1 MSPLEDRYDPSVAAE
16 RSFRRLSVN
25 VRFILIAIIAL
36 AGMPATLAAASEP
49 TPVGK
54 WKTIDDKTGE
64 AGSFVQIY
72 EENGKLL
79 GKIESLVPK
88 AGENPNPK
96 CDKCD
101 GERKGKSVLGM
112 VFLWDLKQE
121 KSNTW
126 GGGRIL
132 DPSSGSIYRCTLKLL
147 EDGTKLEVRG
157 YIGISL
163 LGRSQ
168 EWYRVE

>member
-1 MSPLEDRYDPSVAAE
+1 MNF
-16 RSFRRLSVN
+16 RS
-25 VRFILIAIIAL
+25 ILIALFAL
-36 AGMPATLAAASEP
+36 AGMPATLAVASEP
-49 TPVGK
+49 TPVGR

-72 EENGKLL
+72 EENGMLH

-112 VFLWDLKQE
+112 VFLWDLKKE

-132 DPSSGSIYRCTLKLL
+132 DPASGSIYRCSFELL
-147 EDGTKLEVRG
+147 EGGSKLKVRG

-168 EWYRVE
+168 DWYRAE